1 MNAILQWHSFVQY
14 IDLSLSIY
22 GWQRQFKSAWDV
34 PELART
40 AKAMAFERSG
50 GFAAAADMILRARQ
64 ASLAFRQMKS
74 LVSRVPEARQENV
87 QALEELLTFRLSV
100 LSRRLDHQAATLL
113 AGTSLTL
120 TAYRMLVV
128 IEAFGEI
135 SISDISRFCAIG
147 RAQIGRTAADL
158 ERRGLV
164 EFRSDGGNRRK
175 KLVVAKKAGLEILE
189 RINPAFGDR
198 SRALDECLGE
208 ERRKALMDSLN
219 RLSELFPR

>member
-1 MNAILQWHSFVQY
+1 MMLH
-14 IDLSLSIY
+14 
-22 GWQRQFKSAWDV
+22 
-34 PELART
+34 
-40 AKAMAFERSG
+40 
-50 GFAAAADMILRARQ
+50 ARQ
-64 ASLAFRQMKS
+64 AGLAFGQMKS
-74 LVSRVPEARQENV
+74 LASRVPEARQEHV
-87 QALEELLTFRLSV
+87 SALESLLTFRLSV
-100 LSRRLDHQAATLL
+100 LSRRLDQQATGLL

-147 RAQIGRTAADL
+147 RAQIGRTAAEL

-175 KLVVAKKAGLEILE
+175 KLVAATKEGLEILD
-189 RINPAFGDR
+189 RFRPAFRER
-198 SRALDECLGE
+198 SQALDERLGAE
-208 ERRKALMDSLN
+208 QREALMDSLN